1 MLIRLLGPFDV
12 DGLDSRAL
20 GGPRQQSVLAL
31 LALRQ
36 GDVVTRDHLVDQI
49 WVEPPGRPISVLQ
62 VYVSHLRSL
71 LGGSPASIETVG
83 GGYRLVGPDD
93 LVDSRR
99 FESLLVEA
107 EPLMAMGDRARVRRA
122 IDLLGAALGLFRGRA
137 LETFGGQPFAG
148 PASTRLEE
156 LRLRALVARLSGQ
169 LSLGEH
175 EVVLPELEAA
185 VAEHPFRE
193 RFAELLMLA
202 LYRGG
207 RQADALQVFQRT
219 RRRLVEEL
227 GVSPGPELVRLE
239 AAVLHQDPGLL
250 LTAAGA
256 EREVVPARPVPVE
269 AVADLTRLGRWPTP
283 GTTFVGRGRE
293 LGLLAELAVRHRLVT
308 LTGVG
313 GVGKTRLAVE
323 AVSRLGGRL
332 GLAEAVFVDA
342 TPAAGLDGLLS
353 GFSSALGNNAVA
365 AGVAQLCA
373 ELAGRPALV
382 LIDRAEH
389 VLEPLS
395 RLLVELSARCSE
407 LRVLV
412 TSRQPVGLAIEHAFE
427 VPPMSLAPP
436 TGEGGDAVEL
446 FAERTRRL
454 PSADAPSPDWR
465 ATVASLC
472 RQLDGLPLAIE
483 VVAGMSESLTLPDLA
498 ERIGGTLRLE
508 APQRWSDDRVHRTL
522 AAAMAWSY
530 DLLEPDEQALFRA
543 LGVFPAAFDLA
554 AAEKVAAGAGLAGSR
569 VPLLLAHLVD
579 RSLVPRPRHGAP
591 RPYRMLETVS
601 LFASERL
608 RAAEDE
614 HRAVSEL
621 HARLCLDVA
630 AEAGPGL
637 VGPRPAEWLGR
648 VDELEADLRAAVAWW
663 RREGAPGEACR
674 IGLVLGTHHLYR
686 FRLQEGRALVAELVE
701 NEPFAPPAE
710 RCQGWWLLASLEV
723 MADDFEAA
731 ARDCEAGI
739 ALARETGCE
748 RELGALL
755 ARRAEVFRNRERDT
769 PASRRLLEEAA
780 GLAARL
786 EDLRV
791 EAEVLRMVTM
801 LDWDAGH
808 LEAALTAAQR
818 WRAIGLRLGDPRT
831 AADATTQLGG
841 IAVALG
847 RYEEG
852 ERWYREVAGFFAE
865 TGDPLEVAYSVYCRA
880 RAVHQEGR
888 YEAAAELAA
897 EALALFERIGDAW
910 GRSIS
915 HRAAGQAAHALGRL
929 RQAEEHL
936 LVALDLGRS
945 LGYPDDLAATMA
957 ALGALVLDTGDPA
970 RAEQLANEG
979 LATLDPS
986 TPSRHRGPL
995 RILTALA
1002 ALRSGDLARARTR
1015 LAAAEAECERSG
1027 WAAAREQLESARKEA
1042 ESAEMAVVDGGEEG
1056 RSLLG

>member
-1 MLIRLLGPFDV
+1 MLIRLLGPFGV
-12 DGLDSRAL
+12 DGLDGRTL

-36 GDVVTRDHLVDQI
+36 GDVVTRDRLVDQI
-49 WVEPPGRPISVLQ
+49 WVEPPGRPVSVLQ
-62 VYVSHLRSL
+62 VYVSQLRHLL
-71 LGGSPASIETVG
+71 EGSPAGIETVG

-93 LVDSRR
+93 LVDARR
-99 FESLLVEA
+99 FERLLAEA
-107 EPLMAMGDRARVRRA
+107 ELLMATGDGVRLRRA
-122 IDLLGAALGLFRGRA
+122 VDLLGAALGLFRGRP
-137 LETFGGQPFAG
+137 LETFDGQPFAG

-156 LRLRALVARLSGQ
+156 LRLRALGARLSGQ

-202 LYRGG
+202 LYRSG
-207 RQADALQVFQRT
+207 RQADALVVFQRT
-219 RRRLVEEL
+219 RRCLVEEL

-239 AAVLHQDPGLL
+239 AAVLRHDAGLL
-250 LTAAGA
+250 LTGTG
-256 EREVVPARPVPVE
+256 VE
-269 AVADLTRLGRWPTP
+269 AVPDRPALAEAAGGITRLGRWPTS
-283 GTTFVGRGRE
+283 GTSFVGRERE
-293 LGLLAELAVRHRLVT
+293 LGMLAELAARHRLVT

-332 GLAEAVFVDA
+332 GLTEAVFVDA
-342 TPAAGLDGLLS
+342 TPAAGLDGLLAA
-353 GFSSALGNNAVA
+353 FSSALGNNAVA
-365 AGVAQLCA
+365 AGVPQLCA
-373 ELAGRPALV
+373 ELAGRRALV
-382 LIDRAEH
+382 LLDRAEH
-389 VLEPLS
+389 VLGPLS
-395 RLLVELSARCSE
+395 PLLAEVSDRCPE
-407 LRVLV
+407 LRMLV
-412 TSRQPVGLAIEHAFE
+412 TSRQPVGLRTEHAFE
-427 VPPMSLAPP
+427 VPPLSLASA
-436 TGEGGDAVEL
+436 GDAVEL

-454 PSADAPSPDWR
+454 LFEEASSPGWR
-465 ATVASLC
+465 STVASLC

-483 VVAGMSESLTLPDLA
+483 VVAGMAESIALPDLV
-498 ERIGGTLRLE
+498 ERMSGSLRLE
-508 APQRWSDDRVHRTL
+508 APQRWSDDRVHHTL
-522 AAAMAWSY
+522 AAAMARSY
-530 DLLEPDEQALFRA
+530 DLLEREEQALFRA
-543 LGVFPAAFDLA
+543 LGIFPAAFDLA
-554 AAEKVAAGAGLAGSR
+554 AAEQVAAGVGLAASR
-569 VPLLLAHLVD
+569 VPLLLARLVD
-579 RSLVPRPRHGAP
+579 RSLVPRPRHGAA

-601 LFASERL
+601 LFAGERL
-608 RAAEDE
+608 RAEEDE

-663 RREGAPGEACR
+663 RRAGAPSEACR

-686 FRLQEGRALVAELVE
+686 FRLQEGRALVRELVE
-701 NEPFAPPAE
+701 TEPLPPPAE
-710 RCQGWWLLASLEV
+710 RCRGWWLLASLEV
-723 MADDFEAA
+723 MADDFDAA
-731 ARDCEAGI
+731 AGDCEAGI
-739 ALARETGCE
+739 AVARNAGCE

-755 ARRAEVFRNRERDT
+755 ARRAEVFRNRERDI

-801 LDWDAGH
+801 LEWDAGH
-808 LEAALTAAQR
+808 LEAALAAAQR
-818 WRAIGLRLGDPRT
+818 WRAIGLRLDDPRT

-841 IAVALG
+841 LAVALG

-852 ERWYREVAGFFAE
+852 ERWYEEVAGFFAE

-888 YEAAAELAA
+888 YEAAAELAS

-929 RQAEEHL
+929 RDAEAHL

-945 LGYPDDLAATMA
+945 LGYPDDLAASMA

-970 RAEQLANEG
+970 RAEQLAEEG
-979 LATLDPS
+979 LASLDPA

-995 RILTALA
+995 LVLSALA
-1002 ALRSGDLARARTR
+1002 ALRSGDLAGARKR
-1015 LAAAEAECERSG
+1015 LVAAEEECERSG
-1027 WAAAREQLESARKEA
+1027 WATARTQLESARKEI
-1042 ESAEMAVVDGGEEG
+1042 ESAEPAVLEGGEED